1 MNLIMREKHLSTI
14 LAIEAALCVLF
25 SILQHSTYGLFS
37 TMIAFPFEQLGI
49 MLRGLSLSGTV
60 GNVVAVILYVLI
72 SLIPVGILLFLKK
85 KQKSEKID
93 NILFLLSASLFLVLF
108 YMINPGLLEAGIPE
122 TGRWALGSTFYSLL
136 LGYLLIRSL
145 LHYKNAGIKQ
155 LQKGIYLLLGVLNV
169 VFVYAI
175 FGQELGQ
182 WLQNIET
189 VQNGNSGVTIN
200 DGFITSSTL
209 TVTYIFLFLHFLMGI
224 LPYILNIVIIFL
236 SRQLLVGLKENPYQ
250 EETIRQTK
258 KLAEVCMGSVM
269 ATIVADILFNLLQLF
284 FQKQLYQINYVVQFP
299 VFSIVFVLAVLL
311 FARYIKEMQE
321 LKEENDLFI

>member
-14 LAIEAALCVLF
+14 LAIEAAICVLF
-25 SILQHSTYGLFS
+25 CILQHSASSLFS

-49 MLRGLSLSGTV
+49 VLRALSLSGTI
-60 GNVVAVILYVLI
+60 GNIVAVILYVLI
-72 SLIPVGILLFLKK
+72 SLIPVTVLLLLKK

-108 YMINPGLLEAGIPE
+108 YMINPGLFEAGIPE
-122 TGRWALGSTFYSLL
+122 TGKWALGSTFYSLL

-189 VQNGNSGVTIN
+189 VQNGNSGITIN
-200 DGFITSSTL
+200 DGFIT
-209 TVTYIFLFLHFLMGI
+209 FHFD
-224 LPYILNIVIIFL
+224 
-236 SRQLLVGLKENPYQ
+236 
-250 EETIRQTK
+250 
-258 KLAEVCMGSVM
+258 C
-269 ATIVADILFNLLQLF
+269 D
-284 FQKQLYQINYVVQFP
+284 LYFP
-299 VFSIVFVLAVLL
+299 VPSFSHRNFTLYSEYCNNFPFQTTDCWFERKSISGGNNIADPK
-311 FARYIKEMQE
+311 AGRCMYGKRNCSYCGRYF
-321 LKEENDLFI
+321 L

>member
-1 MNLIMREKHLSTI
+1 M
-14 LAIEAALCVLF
+14 
-25 SILQHSTYGLFS
+25 
-37 TMIAFPFEQLGI
+37 
-49 MLRGLSLSGTV
+49 
-60 GNVVAVILYVLI
+60 
-72 SLIPVGILLFLKK
+72 
-85 KQKSEKID
+85 
-93 NILFLLSASLFLVLF
+93 
-108 YMINPGLLEAGIPE
+108 
-122 TGRWALGSTFYSLL
+122 
-136 LGYLLIRSL
+136 
-145 LHYKNAGIKQ
+145 
-155 LQKGIYLLLGVLNV
+155 LGVLNV

-258 KLAEVCMGSVM
+258 MLAEVCMRSVM
-269 ATIVADILFNLLQLF
+269 VTIVADILFNLLQLF

-311 FARYIKEMQE
+311 FTRYIKEMQE